1 MQRQSLIAL
10 AIALVLGLVA
20 VYLANTFLNAS
31 AANNATEET
40 VQVAVASVPLD
51 YGTEVTPDKIRFASF
66 PASSLP
72 PGSYRTSEELFG
84 KGEKRVVLTPMQVNE
99 PILGSKISGDG
110 RNASIAARLKD
121 GMRAASVRINDVSGV
136 AGFVQPNDSVDVLIT
151 RAALDNGRQ
160 ITDVLLQDI
169 RVLAIGQDPVGADGR
184 PTLAAT
190 ATFEVD
196 PLAAQKLA
204 LAQTVGSLSL
214 VLRKP
219 GTEQDS
225 PNISTVSLEDLRY
238 GMSGN
243 VRVAKPT
250 GQVQV
255 VRSSAP
261 RRVVRRPAPARP
273 TTSNVQVVRG
283 TQGNNYEVGQYGS

>member
-1 MQRQSLIAL
+1 M
-10 AIALVLGLVA
+10 
-20 VYLANTFLNAS
+20 
-31 AANNATEET
+31 
-40 VQVAVASVPLD
+40 
-51 YGTEVTPDKIRFASF
+51 
-66 PASSLP
+66 
-72 PGSYRTSEELFG
+72 
-84 KGEKRVVLTPMQVNE
+84 
-99 PILGSKISGDG
+99 
-110 RNASIAARLKD
+110 
-121 GMRAASVRINDVSGV
+121 
-136 AGFVQPNDSVDVLIT
+136 VD
-151 RAALDNGRQ
+151 
-160 ITDVLLQDI
+160 
-169 RVLAIGQDPVGADGR
+169 
-184 PTLAAT
+184 
-190 ATFEVD
+190 
-196 PLAAQKLA
+196 AQKLA

-225 PNISTVSLEDLRY
+225 PNISTISLEDLRY

-261 RRVVRRPAPARP
+261 RRAVRRPAPARP